1 MARERV
7 VLGPRPGWR
16 FTLTSALAQFQS
28 HQCTDLAAAL
38 TYFSV
43 LSVFP
48 ALLALFSLLGVF
60 GQGDDTTKAL
70 LDLLDK
76 LGQHQIAVQLEPTIT
91 AMVNSRAAGVT
102 LVIGLAGALWS
113 ASGYVGAFGRSLNRI
128 YQVQEG
134 RPVWKLRP
142 VVLLITLGLVVM
154 AAVVLVGLVV
164 SGPIAKAIGDAIG
177 FGDEVSHV
185 WDLVKW
191 PLILGIVVV
200 MVAVLYYA
208 TPNVKHPKFRIVS
221 VGAAVA
227 IGIWVLASVGFGF
240 YVSNFGRY
248 DKLYGSVGG
257 IIIFLLWLWLT
268 NLALLVGAEI
278 DAERE
283 RARELQAGIRA
294 EQTLQLA
301 PRDTSGADK
310 VERKRAA
317 RIAEGRRL
325 RLRAASGVAD
335 GDNGYVAEREDGR
348 RGPRPGAT
356 PTYELEPLP
365 SELARAEQRG

>member
-7 VLGPRPGWR
+7 ALGRRPGWG
-16 FTLTSALAQFQS
+16 FTLTSASAQFQS
-28 HQCTDLAAAL
+28 HQCTDMAAAL

-48 ALLALFSLLGVF
+48 ALLALISLLGVF
-60 GQGDDTTKAL
+60 GQGEETTQAM
-70 LDLLDK
+70 LDVLDR

-91 AMVNSRAAGVT
+91 AMVNSQAAGVT

-134 RPVWKLRP
+134 RPIWKLRP
-142 VVLLITLGLVVM
+142 VVLLITLGLVLM

-164 SGPIAKAIGDAIG
+164 SGPIAQAIGEAIG
-177 FGDEVSHV
+177 FGDEVSQL
-185 WDLVKW
+185 WDMIKW
-191 PLILGIVVV
+191 PVILGIVVV

-227 IGIWVLASVGFGF
+227 IGIWVLASIGFGF

-248 DKLYGSVGG
+248 NRLYGSVGG

-268 NLALLVGAEI
+268 NLALLFGAEL
-278 DAERE
+278 DSELERE
-283 RARELQAGIRA
+283 RELKMGLPA
-294 EQTLQLA
+294 E
-301 PRDTSGADK
+301 D
-310 VERKRAA
+310 E
-317 RIAEGRRL
+317 L
-325 RLRAASGVAD
+325 RLR
-335 GDNGYVAEREDGR
+335 
-348 RGPRPGAT
+348 PRQA
-356 PTYELEPLP
+356 
-365 SELARAEQRG
+365 ARA